1 MPPDNL
7 LLEVHNLKKY
17 FSVTRGIL
25 GREVGQVKAVDGISL
40 ILQEGECVALVGESG
55 CGKTTAGR
63 TILRL
68 LEPSEGQI
76 LFYSTQEFKDIA
88 TFAAVNVS
96 TAPAAVLKKLRR
108 EMQIIYQDPYSSLNG
123 RMTVG
128 AILEEPMRVNGID
141 DRQVRAQRVK
151 DLLQSVGLDPE
162 HTMRYPHQ
170 FSGGQRQRIAI
181 ARALA
186 LKPRLIV
193 ADEPVSALDVS
204 VQAQVLALLKDLQQQ
219 FNLTYLFITHDLAV
233 VKHISNRVAVMYLG
247 RIVEMATTDELFHH
261 PQHPYTEALISAV
274 PIPDPDYD
282 VRRVLLRG
290 DVPNAVNPPAGCHF
304 HPRCIY
310 AKEICSRETP
320 VCRNCQPATR
330 CGVTVH
336 RSCHCRPCGQPKYQ
350 YCIFG
355 PCRQNSCG
363 R

>member
-1 MPPDNL
+1 MPLDDL
-7 LLEVHNLKKY
+7 LIEVHNLKKY

-40 ILQEGECVALVGESG
+40 SLREGECVALVGESG

-68 LEPSEGQI
+68 IEPSEGKI
-76 LFYSTQEFKDIA
+76 LFYSTQGLEGTA
-88 TFAAVNVS
+88 TSSAVNVS

-128 AILEEPMRVNGID
+128 AILEEPMRVND
-141 DRQVRAQRVK
+141 FDNRQARAQRVK
-151 DLLQSVGLDPE
+151 ELLRSVGLDPD
-162 HTMRYPHQ
+162 HTLRYPHQ

-186 LKPRLIV
+186 LSPRLIV

-204 VQAQVLALLKDLQQQ
+204 VQAQVLALLKDLQQK

-247 RIVEMATTDELFHH
+247 RIVEMATTDELFHR

-282 VRRVLLRG
+282 VQRVLLRG
-290 DVPNAVNPPAGCHF
+290 DVPNAINPPEGCHF

-310 AKEICSRETP
+310 AKEICGREPPILQELSDGHP
-320 VCRNCQPATR
+320 VR
-330 CGVTVH
+330 CH
-336 RSCHCRPCGQPKYQ
+336 RAEELSLQALR
-350 YCIFG
+350 
-355 PCRQNSCG
+355 SA
-363 R
+363 

>member
-1 MPPDNL
+1 MPLDNL

-40 ILQEGECVALVGESG
+40 SLREGECVALVGESG

-76 LFYSTQEFKDIA
+76 LFHSTQEFEGTA
-88 TFAAVNVS
+88 TDEAVNVS

-151 DLLQSVGLDPE
+151 DLLKSVGLDPD

-186 LKPRLIV
+186 LNPRLIV

-247 RIVEMATTDELFHH
+247 RIVEMATTDELFRH

-290 DVPNAVNPPAGCHF
+290 DVPNAINPPDGCHF

-320 VCRNCQPATR
+320 VLRELSAGHPVR
-330 CGVTVH
+330 CH
-336 RSCHCRPCGQPKYQ
+336 RTQELSLQALR
-350 YCIFG
+350 
-355 PCRQNSCG
+355 SA
-363 R
+363 

>member
-1 MPPDNL
+1 MPLDDL

-40 ILQEGECVALVGESG
+40 SLREGECVALVGESG

-68 LEPSEGQI
+68 LEPSEGKI
-76 LFYSTQEFKDIA
+76 LFYSTQGNEGTA
-88 TFAAVNVS
+88 VSSAVNVS

-128 AILEEPMRVNGID
+128 AILEEPMRVND
-141 DRQVRAQRVK
+141 FDNRQARAQRVK
-151 DLLQSVGLDPE
+151 DLLQSVGLDPD
-162 HTMRYPHQ
+162 HILRYPHQ

-186 LKPRLIV
+186 LSPRLIV

-204 VQAQVLALLKDLQQQ
+204 VQAQVLALLKDLQQK

-247 RIVEMATTDELFHH
+247 RIVETATTDELFHH
-261 PQHPYTEALISAV
+261 PQHPYTEA
-274 PIPDPDYD
+274 
-282 VRRVLLRG
+282 
-290 DVPNAVNPPAGCHF
+290 
-304 HPRCIY
+304 
-310 AKEICSRETP
+310 
-320 VCRNCQPATR
+320 
-330 CGVTVH
+330 
-336 RSCHCRPCGQPKYQ
+336 
-350 YCIFG
+350 
-355 PCRQNSCG
+355 
-363 R
+363 